1 MAPRRDTKTYHFGSK
16 DDLVAAALLAE
27 ARELVAPVLALLSS
41 DRPAEERAVEAV
53 STFTLQAGRNEEFGL
68 TEPRW
73 GPGGRQGV
81 A

>member
-1 MAPRRDTKTYHFGSK
+1 MAPRRDTKTDLIDATRAVIREQGLPQATAREITGRAGANLAAIPYHFGSK

-27 ARELVAPVLALLSS
+27 AR
-41 DRPAEERAVEAV
+41 
-53 STFTLQAGRNEEFGL
+53 
-68 TEPRW
+68 W